1 MIFLDSSFLIA
12 LFVPNDQWHN
22 DAVRVYNDIKNDKLV
37 ISKMVV
43 AETIT
48 LLGSNLETK
57 FIREIYKNIN
67 NLFLVLD
74 DGNYFDKAMKNFI
87 KYDGS
92 ISFFD
97 SMYLYLMKK
106 EGIYEI
112 ASFDS
117 DFDGKNV
124 KRVF

>member
-124 KRVF
+124 KRIF

>member
-12 LFVPNDQWHN
+12 LFIPNDQWHN

-37 ISKMVV
+37 ISKMVI

-48 LLGSNLETK
+48 LLRLNLETK

-74 DGNYFDKAMKNFI
+74 DSNYFDNAMKNFI
-87 KYDGS
+87 KYEGY

>member
-37 ISKMVV
+37 ISKMVI

-48 LLGSNLETK
+48 LLRLNLETK

-87 KYDGS
+87 KYEGS

>member
-37 ISKMVV
+37 ISKMVI

-48 LLGSNLETK
+48 LLRLNLETK

-74 DGNYFDKAMKNFI
+74 DSNYFDDAMKNFI
-87 KYDGS
+87 KYNGS

-97 SMYLYLMKK
+97 S
-106 EGIYEI
+106 IYI
-112 ASFDS
+112 YI
-117 DFDGKNV
+117 
-124 KRVF
+124 

>member
-37 ISKMVV
+37 ISKMVI

-48 LLGSNLETK
+48 LLRLNLETK